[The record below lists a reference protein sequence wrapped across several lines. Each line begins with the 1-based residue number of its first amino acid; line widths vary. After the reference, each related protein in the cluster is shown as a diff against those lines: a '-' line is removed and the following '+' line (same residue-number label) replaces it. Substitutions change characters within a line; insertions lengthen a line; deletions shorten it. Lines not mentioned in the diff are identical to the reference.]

1 MSEISRRDLDR
12 AMDGVANAVGD
23 VADSGVASAKRIE
36 KSIDELGRR
45 VMSATAIASV
55 DLLSST
61 EVDELRSLIA
71 ADDPG
76 AYAESRMKD
85 EAVSGM
91 YLQLAELG
99 LIHCLRAY
107 DGYIVFAGVD
117 PKAAWAVGR
126 RELRERE
133 EADRKAEAECRR
145 AEDRKHDTRNMI
157 VGWVA
162 GVVSSLLVSLIT
174 GLALSIGLPMK

>member
-1 MSEISRRDLDR
+1 
-12 AMDGVANAVGD
+12 
-23 VADSGVASAKRIE
+23 
-36 KSIDELGRR
+36 
-45 VMSATAIASV
+45 
-55 DLLSST
+55 
-61 EVDELRSLIA
+61 
-71 ADDPG
+71 
-76 AYAESRMKD
+76 MKD

-145 AEDRKHDTRNMI
+145 AEDRKHDTRNMVI
-157 VGWVA
+157 GWVA
-162 GVVSSLLVSLIT
+162 GVATSLLVSLIA
-174 GLALSIGLPMK
+174 GIARLAGIPML